1 MNSSTVA
8 VAPVKSPSAEDEE
21 RELSAAFA
29 RGEPWAFERLV
40 DCYQYR
46 VAALAHR
53 LLAWGD
59 GAEDIAQDVFLAAL
73 AHQKRFRRES
83 SLWTYLATVTVNRC
97 RSLRRRRWLH
107 DRVVRALDSGLKV
120 VEASETPA
128 ICDEVASCVRLAV
141 GRLPDKYREAIVLRY
156 LEGMSVT
163 EMADVLGLAR
173 NAIEVRLSR
182 ARKLL
187 EPELAHLVE
196 E

>member
-21 RELSAAFA
+21 RELSASFA
-29 RGEPWAFERLV
+29 RGQPWAFERLV
-40 DCYQYR
+40 DRYQYR

-53 LLAWGD
+53 LLAWAD

-73 AHQKRFRRES
+73 AHHKRFRRES
-83 SLWTYLATVTVNRC
+83 SLWTYLATLTVNRC

-107 DRVVRALDSGLKV
+107 ERVVRALGSGPT
-120 VEASETPA
+120 ASDASDTRA
-128 ICDEVASCVRLAV
+128 IGDEVAGEVRMAV
-141 GRLPDKYREAIVLRY
+141 GRLPAKYREAIVLRY
-156 LEGMSVT
+156 LEEMSVA
-163 EMADVLGLAR
+163 EIAEVLGLAR
-173 NAIEVRLSR
+173 NAVEVRLSR

-187 EPELAHLVE
+187 ERALAHLVE